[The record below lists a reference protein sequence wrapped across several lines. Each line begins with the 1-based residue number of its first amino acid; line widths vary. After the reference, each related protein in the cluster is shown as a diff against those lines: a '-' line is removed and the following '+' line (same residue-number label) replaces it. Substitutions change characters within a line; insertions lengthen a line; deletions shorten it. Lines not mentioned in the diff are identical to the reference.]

1 MAALLTD
8 RHGLVHEYRVLL
20 AEYGRAQAR
29 CSALLA
35 SRAAEIAALQAQVMR
50 LRASTIVQ
58 QTVLAFERQDRARML
73 RLDTTHGVDEAAFEA
88 SLAAADM
95 VICQTGC
102 LSQNAYWRVHD
113 HCQRTGKTCVLVP
126 QPSGTAGLL
135 GDAPGAPQ
143 NKNGDKVFTLSP
155 LC

>member
-1 MAALLTD
+1 MLTD
-8 RHGLVHEYRVLL
+8 RHGLMQEYRVLL

-35 SRAAEIAALQAQVMR
+35 SRAADIAALQAQVMR
-50 LRASTIVQ
+50 LRASAIVQ
-58 QTVLAFERQDRARML
+58 QTALAFERQDRAYML
-73 RLDTTHGVDEAAFEA
+73 SLNTADGVDEAALEA

-102 LSQNAYWRVHD
+102 LSHNAYWRVHD
-113 HCQRTGKTCVLVP
+113 HCQRTGKTCVLVAQAP
-126 QPSGTAGLL
+126 GPAAVLSSE
-135 GDAPGAPQ
+135 PGAPQ